1 MDGVVQPGVHRRAWC
16 AVNDHCGD
24 QGLVWRCKNCIL
36 MEPVM
41 QVPSRGTNL
50 QGTFQSAA
58 TPAPRTQLDVQVD
71 LRGVD
76 WLHFKGEAG
85 AAVTTAREMK
95 RSSRGI
101 YYIPGSVKAQLLR

>member
-1 MDGVVQPGVHRRAWC
+1 M
-16 AVNDHCGD
+16 NDHCSDKGP
-24 QGLVWRCKNCIL
+24 VWRCKKCVL

-58 TPAPRTQLDVQVD
+58 TPAPRRHLDVQVD

-76 WLHFKGEAG
+76 WLHFKGKRILCVVCLLHRLGWLWESGLVPAG
-85 AAVTTAREMK
+85 MAFAMLQCE
-95 RSSRGI
+95 
-101 YYIPGSVKAQLLR
+101 GSENL

>member
-1 MDGVVQPGVHRRAWC
+1 
-16 AVNDHCGD
+16 
-24 QGLVWRCKNCIL
+24 

-58 TPAPRTQLDVQVD
+58 TPASSRLLDVQVD

-76 WLHFKGEAG
+76 WLHFKGEARMSFG
-85 AAVTTAREMK
+85 LTV
-95 RSSRGI
+95 
-101 YYIPGSVKAQLLR
+101 